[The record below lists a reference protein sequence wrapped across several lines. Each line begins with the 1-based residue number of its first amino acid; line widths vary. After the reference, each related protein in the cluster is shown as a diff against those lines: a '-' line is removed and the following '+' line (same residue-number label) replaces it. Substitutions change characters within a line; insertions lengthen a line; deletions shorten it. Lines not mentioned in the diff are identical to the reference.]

1 MASNVKI
8 LVVDDET
15 SIVDILKLNL
25 KRENFD
31 VLEAYDGETALEIAL
46 TQNPDLILLDVML
59 PKIDGFTVCKR
70 IREKSQVPIIML
82 TAREEE
88 IDKVLGLELGA
99 DDYITKPF
107 STRELMA
114 RIKSNLRRVSAGFH
128 QAAEDVANEE
138 KKLSYAGVELDI
150 AHYIA
155 TKDGKAIDLTIREFE
170 LLKFLMS
177 IPEKIYSRQE
187 LLERVWGYEFYG
199 DARTVDVTIRR
210 LREKIEEDPSDPQ
223 YIATKRSL
231 GYYFTDPKRIGI
243 IHD

>member
-1 MASNVKI
+1 MGGVVSMANNMKI

-31 VLEAYDGETALEIAL
+31 VIEAYDGETALKLAL
-46 TQNPDLILLDVML
+46 TEDPDLILLDVML

-114 RIKSNLRRVSAGFH
+114 RIKSNLRRVQAGF
-128 QAAEDVANEE
+128 QLAVDEVADEE
-138 KKLSYAGVELDI
+138 KKISYAGLELDLS
-150 AHYIA
+150 HYIA
-155 TKDGKAIDLTIREFE
+155 TKDGKMIDLTVREFE
-170 LLKFLMS
+170 LLKFLMAV
-177 IPEKIYSRQE
+177 PEKIYSRQE
-187 LLERVWGYEFYG
+187 LLGKVWGYEFYG
-199 DARTVDVTIRR
+199 DARTVDVTVRR
-210 LREKIEEDPSDPQ
+210 LREKIEIDPSNPK

-231 GYYFTDPKRIGI
+231 GYYFTDPRK
-243 IHD
+243 

>member
-1 MASNVKI
+1 MANNMKI
-8 LVVDDET
+8 LVVDDEV

-31 VLEAYDGETALEIAL
+31 VLEAYDGETALELAL
-46 TQNPDLILLDVML
+46 NNDPDLVLLDVML
-59 PKIDGFTVCKR
+59 PKMDGFTVCKR
-70 IREKSQVPIIML
+70 IREVSQVPIIML

-114 RIKSNLRRVSAGFH
+114 RIKSNLRRVNFEQNAAVEEV
-128 QAAEDVANEE
+128 AAEN
-138 KKLSYAGVELDI
+138 KKIAYAGVELDL
-150 AHYIA
+150 AHYVA
-155 TKDGKAIDLTIREFE
+155 TKDGKPIDLTIREFE
-170 LLKFLMS
+170 LLKFLMA

-199 DARTVDVTIRR
+199 DARTVDVTVRR
-210 LREKIEEDPSDPQ
+210 LREKIEEDASEPK

-231 GYYFTDPKRIGI
+231 GYYFTNPNK
-243 IHD
+243 

>member
-1 MASNVKI
+1 MANNMKI
-8 LVVDDET
+8 LVVDDEV

-31 VLEAYDGETALEIAL
+31 VLEAYDGEMALKIALEEE
-46 TQNPDLILLDVML
+46 PDLILLDVML
-59 PKIDGFTVCKR
+59 PKMDGFTVCKR
-70 IREKSQVPIIML
+70 IREVSQVPIIML

-114 RIKSNLRRVSAGFH
+114 RIKSNLRRVNYELN
-128 QAAEDVANEE
+128 AAVEGAADDS
-138 KKLSYAGVELDI
+138 KKISYAGVELDLN
-150 AHYIA
+150 HYLA
-155 TKDGKAIDLTIREFE
+155 TKDGKPIDLTIREFE
-170 LLKFLMS
+170 LLKFLMA

-199 DARTVDVTIRR
+199 DARTVDVTVRR
-210 LREKIEEDPSDPQ
+210 LREKIELDPSEPKF
-223 YIATKRSL
+223 IATKRSL
-231 GYYFTDPKRIGI
+231 GYYFTDPSIRK
-243 IHD
+243 